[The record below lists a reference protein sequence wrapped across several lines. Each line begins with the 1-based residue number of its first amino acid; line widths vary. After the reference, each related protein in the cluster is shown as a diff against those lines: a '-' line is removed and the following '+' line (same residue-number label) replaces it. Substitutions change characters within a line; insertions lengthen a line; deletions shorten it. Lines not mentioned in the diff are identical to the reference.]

1 MPWQAGAAILQ
12 KTAGERT
19 EVAGLRKKVELA
31 TASPVGVTR
40 RLLPQNAFRKSSP
53 SSTLTSWARGPHKK
67 RTEAKVVAGL
77 RKQVEVEL
85 ATASPVGVTRRRLP
99 PRTRLAPQQ
108 VDDVDFGR
116 WLR

>member
-1 MPWQAGAAILQ
+1 M
-12 KTAGERT
+12 
-19 EVAGLRKKVELA
+19 AGLRKQVELA

-40 RLLPQNAFRKSSP
+40 LLPPPTLSGKSSP

-67 RTEAKVVAGL
+67 KRTEAKVVAGF

-85 ATASPVGVTRRRLP
+85 ATGVARRRHASSSP
-99 PRTRLAPQQ
+99 SPHTPYPNRQ